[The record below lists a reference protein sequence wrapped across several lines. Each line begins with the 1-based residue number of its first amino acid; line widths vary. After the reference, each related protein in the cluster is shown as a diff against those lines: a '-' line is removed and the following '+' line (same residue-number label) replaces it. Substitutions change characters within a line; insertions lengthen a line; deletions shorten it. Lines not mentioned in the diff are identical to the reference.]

1 MPDGCSF
8 TGVAELK
15 QILMKEE
22 DKFLNCL
29 SEKLLIYALGRG
41 LGYADRAT
49 VEELSESLKR
59 NDYHLRGLITGIV
72 KTKVFQ
78 TK

>member
-1 MPDGCSF
+1 
-8 TGVAELK
+8 GVAELK